1 MRRSARVLAVVGLLV
16 TAAACS
22 DGGNKAAP
30 TTTTAPEVT
39 TTTLPPPPAILTGL
53 PIPDERNLRRPAL
66 TVKIDNAAQ
75 ARPQSGIDKADVVFE
90 EVVEGGVVR
99 FMAVFQ
105 SRDAEVVGPVR
116 SLRPVDSELVT
127 PLKGLFA
134 YSGGAPQFE
143 RLIKKAPV
151 RLVGAD
157 QVGERYER
165 RKGKRAPHNLYTS
178 TATLYE
184 KAKDDDEAPPAL
196 FTYGIPTGSAASQV
210 SVVMGPMTT
219 GLWDWDPELSLWLR
233 STNGT
238 KHVVE
243 EGPQLGFANVIVQYV
258 RYSNTTSR
266 DSAGFRVPTADVIG
280 SGDALVLAGGTQ
292 VRAMWEKRTISDV
305 TVYTDSTGVPVQLL
319 PGPTWV
325 MLAPVK
331 APTTLR

>member
-1 MRRSARVLAVVGLLV
+1 MLALAAVVV
-16 TAAACS
+16 IAAACS
-22 DGGNKAAP
+22 DGGAAAAP
-30 TTTTAPEVT
+30 ATTTQPEVT
-39 TTTLPPPPAILTGL
+39 TTTQPPPPAILTGL
-53 PIPDERNLRRPAL
+53 PIPDERNLERPAL
-66 TVKIDNAAQ
+66 SVKIDNAAQ
-75 ARPQSGIDKADVVFE
+75 ARPQSGIDQADVVYE

-105 SRDAEVVGPVR
+105 SRDADLVGPVR
-116 SLRPVDSELVT
+116 SVRPVDAELVA

-178 TATLYE
+178 TAALYE
-184 KAKDDDEAPPAL
+184 KANDDDEPPPAL
-196 FTYGIPTGSAASQV
+196 FTYGTPTGPAASQV

-219 GLWDWDPELSLWLR
+219 GLWDWDADLKLWLR

-238 KHVVE
+238 RHVVE
-243 EGPQLGFANVIVQYV
+243 EGPQLAFANVIVQYV

-280 SGDALVLAGGTQ
+280 TGDALVLAGATQ
-292 VRAMWEKRTISDV
+292 VRATWEKRSISDV
-305 TVYTDSTGVPVQLL
+305 TVYMDSTGVPVELL

-325 MLAPVK
+325 MLAPHN